1 MKYLKVIH
9 IGNFIKKRY
18 HELDIPVDRACIF
31 LNCQE
36 KEIEQTF
43 LKEMIDTDKLLKW
56 SKLLSYDFF
65 RLYSHHLLLYAPV
78 ASTNS
83 NNQDQTSLPEF
94 RKNIYTKEIIDYVLM
109 LIKTNEK
116 TPEQIIKDYRI
127 PKTTLYR
134 WINKNKS
141 EK

>member
-9 IGNFIKKRY
+9 IGDFIKKRY
-18 HELDIPVDRACIF
+18 QELGSPVDRICTF
-31 LNCQE
+31 FNCPKE
-36 KEIEQTF
+36 EIEQTY

-56 SKLLSYDFF
+56 SKLLEYDFF

-78 ASTNS
+78 AS
-83 NNQDQTSLPEF
+83 NNVNKQHQTSLPEF

-109 LIKTNEK
+109 LIKSQEK
-116 TPEQIIKDYRI
+116 TPEEIIKDYRI